1 MSNLNTFNL
10 YLLSLKKSFQ
20 DGLREKKFKSSNYN
34 VSLGGIQPHRIYESS
49 NIFLIQDL
57 INHDPIILN
66 SVRKFTTNVWK
77 ITNLEKDKKKKLHNF
92 CWLPALNI
100 KTEKE
105 IGCLIIDQWIN
116 NFSNYN
122 EKYWTLDIVTMR
134 LIYWISSYEII
145 FKNSDLIFRSKVINN
160 IVKQTKHLFKNISL
174 VSSGVNK
181 IKSLAALI
189 LVGNSFEQYEE
200 YTQFGLKNLE
210 DELGNFV
217 NKDGFVKSKNPED
230 LFWTLYFL
238 VLIKEWLILSRKQTP
253 AFINIYINSLGIC
266 FKFLRFSNGDLP
278 LFNGANHINTEK
290 FYEFLES
297 RGYEFENMENIFCGY
312 AKIKSKKIELFIDAN
327 NPSSMLHSRNYQAG
341 PLSFE
346 LTSGGI
352 KFICNSGSGKN
363 LGDELSYLSSSTAAH
378 STVTINDTSSC
389 IFQKNALIR
398 KYFGNS
404 LIEKHNIFK
413 QEFKNDKE
421 FIQCVVGQDGYEKRF
436 KILHE
441 RQITL
446 FKSENHI
453 EGIDSLKCKN
463 LENKNLTF
471 SVRFHIHPDIRI
483 IKTMGNDI
491 LLSSSGGEGWIFR
504 SPQIPT
510 KIEKNLYLGNSDNI
524 KESSF
529 ILLEGNIE
537 NENTNIIWHLEKAK

>member
-1 MSNLNTFNL
+1 VSNLNTFNL

-77 ITNLEKDKKKKLHNF
+77 ITNLEEDKTKKLHNF

-105 IGCLIIDQWIN
+105 LGCLIIDQWIN

-122 EKYWTLDIVTMR
+122 EKYWALDVVTMR

-174 VSSGVNK
+174 VSSGVDK
-181 IKSLAALI
+181 IRSLAALI

-200 YTQFGLKNLE
+200 YTQYGLKNLE

-217 NKDGFVKSKNPED
+217 NKDGFVKSKNSED

-253 AFINIYINSLGIC
+253 AFINIYINSLGIS

-312 AKIKSKKIELFIDAN
+312 AKIKSKKIELFMDAN

-346 LTSGGI
+346 LASSGI

-363 LGDELSYLSSSTAAH
+363 LGEELSYLSSSTAAH

-404 LIEKHNIFK
+404 LIEKHNIVK
-413 QEFKNDKE
+413 KEFKNDKE
-421 FIQCVVGQDGYEKRF
+421 FIQCIVAHNGYEKRF

-446 FKSENHI
+446 FKLKNHI
-453 EGIDSLKCKN
+453 EGIDSLKCN
-463 LENKNLTF
+463 DLENKNLTF

-483 IKTMGNDI
+483 TKTMGNDI
-491 LLSSSGGEGWIFR
+491 LLSSNQGEGWIFR

-510 KIEKNLYLGNSDNI
+510 KIEKNLYFGNSDNI

>member
-20 DGLREKKFKSSNYN
+20 DRLREKKFKSSNYN

-66 SVRKFTTNVWK
+66 SVRKFTKNLWK
-77 ITNLEKDKKKKLHNF
+77 ITNLEEDKTKKLHNF

-105 IGCLIIDQWIN
+105 LGCLIVDQWIN
-116 NFSNYN
+116 NFSNYT
-122 EKYWTLDIVTMR
+122 EKYWTLDVVTMR

-174 VSSGVNK
+174 VNSGVDK

-200 YTQFGLKNLE
+200 YTQYGLKNLE
-210 DELGNFV
+210 DELGSFI

-238 VLIKEWLILSRKQTP
+238 VLVKEWLTLSRKQTP

-290 FYEFLES
+290 FYEYLES

-346 LTSGGI
+346 LASGGV

-363 LGDELSYLSSSTAAH
+363 LGEELSYLSSSTAAH
-378 STVTINDTSSC
+378 STLTINDTSSC

-413 QEFKNDKE
+413 NEFKNDKE
-421 FIQCVVGQDGYEKRF
+421 FIQCIIAHDGYEKRF

-446 FKSENHI
+446 FKSKNHI

-483 IKTMGNDI
+483 TKTMGNDI
-491 LLSSSGGEGWIFR
+491 LLSSNKGEGWIFR

-510 KIEKNLYLGNSDNI
+510 KIEKNLYFGNPDNI
-524 KESSF
+524 RESSF

>member
-1 MSNLNTFNL
+1 VSNLNTFNL

-20 DGLREKKFKSSNYN
+20 DRLREKKFKSSNYN

-66 SVRKFTTNVWK
+66 SVRKFTTNLWK
-77 ITNLEKDKKKKLHNF
+77 ITNLEENKIKKLHNF

-105 IGCLIIDQWIN
+105 LGCLIIDQWIN

-122 EKYWTLDIVTMR
+122 EKYWTLDVVTMR

-174 VSSGVNK
+174 VSSGVDK

-200 YTQFGLKNLE
+200 YTQYGLKNLE
-210 DELGNFV
+210 DELGSFI

-230 LFWTLYFL
+230 LFWALYFL
-238 VLIKEWLILSRKQTP
+238 VLIKEWLTLSRKQTP

-266 FKFLRFSNGDLP
+266 FKFLRFSKGDLP
-278 LFNGANHINTEK
+278 LFNGANHVNTEK

-346 LTSGGI
+346 LASNGI

-363 LGDELSYLSSSTAAH
+363 LGEELSYLSSSTAAH
-378 STVTINDTSSC
+378 STLTINDTSSC
-389 IFQKNALIR
+389 IFQKNALVR

-413 QEFKNDKE
+413 KEFKNDKE
-421 FIQCVVGQDGYEKRF
+421 FIQCIIAHDGYEKRF

-446 FKSENHI
+446 FKSKNHI
-453 EGIDSLKCKN
+453 EGIDSLKCKS

-483 IKTMGNDI
+483 TKTMGNDI
-491 LLSSSGGEGWIFR
+491 LLSSSEGEGWIFR

-510 KIEKNLYLGNSDNI
+510 KIEKNLYFGNPDNI

>member
-20 DGLREKKFKSSNYN
+20 DRLREKKFKSSNYN

-66 SVRKFTTNVWK
+66 SVRKFTTNLWK
-77 ITNLEKDKKKKLHNF
+77 ITNLEEDKTKKLHNF

-105 IGCLIIDQWIN
+105 LGCLIVDQWIN

-122 EKYWTLDIVTMR
+122 EKYWTLDVVTMR

-174 VSSGVNK
+174 VQNGVDK
-181 IKSLAALI
+181 IRSLAALI

-200 YTQFGLKNLE
+200 YTQYGLKNLE
-210 DELGNFV
+210 DELGNFI

-238 VLIKEWLILSRKQTP
+238 VLIKEWLTLSRKQTP

-312 AKIKSKKIELFIDAN
+312 AKIKSKKIELFMDAN
-327 NPSSMLHSRNYQAG
+327 NPSSILHSRNYQAG

-346 LTSGGI
+346 LASNGI

-363 LGDELSYLSSSTAAH
+363 LGEELSYLSSSTAAH

-404 LIEKHNIFK
+404 LIEKHNIVK
-413 QEFKNDKE
+413 KEFKNDKE
-421 FIQCVVGQDGYEKRF
+421 FIQCIVAHDGYEKRF

-446 FKSENHI
+446 FKIKNHI

-483 IKTMGNDI
+483 TKTMGNDI
-491 LLSSSGGEGWIFR
+491 LLSSNKGEGWIFR

-510 KIEKNLYLGNSDNI
+510 KIEKNLYFGNPDNI

-529 ILLEGNIE
+529 ILLEGIID

>member
-1 MSNLNTFNL
+1 
-10 YLLSLKKSFQ
+10 
-20 DGLREKKFKSSNYN
+20 
-34 VSLGGIQPHRIYESS
+34 
-49 NIFLIQDL
+49 
-57 INHDPIILN
+57 
-66 SVRKFTTNVWK
+66 
-77 ITNLEKDKKKKLHNF
+77 
-92 CWLPALNI
+92 
-100 KTEKE
+100 
-105 IGCLIIDQWIN
+105 
-116 NFSNYN
+116 
-122 EKYWTLDIVTMR
+122 
-134 LIYWISSYEII
+134 
-145 FKNSDLIFRSKVINN
+145 
-160 IVKQTKHLFKNISL
+160 
-174 VSSGVNK
+174 
-181 IKSLAALI
+181 
-189 LVGNSFEQYEE
+189 
-200 YTQFGLKNLE
+200 
-210 DELGNFV
+210 
-217 NKDGFVKSKNPED
+217 
-230 LFWTLYFL
+230 
-238 VLIKEWLILSRKQTP
+238 
-253 AFINIYINSLGIC
+253 
-266 FKFLRFSNGDLP
+266 
-278 LFNGANHINTEK
+278 
-290 FYEFLES
+290 
-297 RGYEFENMENIFCGY
+297 
-312 AKIKSKKIELFIDAN
+312 
-327 NPSSMLHSRNYQAG
+327 MLHSRNYQAG

-346 LTSGGI
+346 LASGGI

-363 LGDELSYLSSSTAAH
+363 LGEELSYLSSSTAAH

-421 FIQCVVGQDGYEKRF
+421 FIQCIIGHDGYEKRF

-446 FKSENHI
+446 FKSKNHI

-483 IKTMGNDI
+483 TKTMGNDI

-510 KIEKNLYLGNSDNI
+510 KIEKNLYFGNSDNI

>member
-20 DGLREKKFKSSNYN
+20 DRLREKKFKSSNYN

-66 SVRKFTTNVWK
+66 SVRKFTTNLWK
-77 ITNLEKDKKKKLHNF
+77 ITNLEENKIKKLHNF

-105 IGCLIIDQWIN
+105 LGCLIIDQWIN

-122 EKYWTLDIVTMR
+122 EKYWTLDVVTMR

-174 VSSGVNK
+174 VNSGVDK

-200 YTQFGLKNLE
+200 YTQYGLKNLE
-210 DELGNFV
+210 DELGSFI

-230 LFWTLYFL
+230 LFWALYFL
-238 VLIKEWLILSRKQTP
+238 VLIKEWLTLSRKQTP

-266 FKFLRFSNGDLP
+266 FKFLRFSKGDLP
-278 LFNGANHINTEK
+278 LFNGANHVNTEK

-346 LTSGGI
+346 LASNGI

-363 LGDELSYLSSSTAAH
+363 LGEELSYLSSSTAAH
-378 STVTINDTSSC
+378 STLTINDTSSC
-389 IFQKNALIR
+389 IFQKNALVR

-413 QEFKNDKE
+413 KEFKNDKE
-421 FIQCVVGQDGYEKRF
+421 FIQCIIAHDGYEKRF

-446 FKSENHI
+446 FKSKNHI
-453 EGIDSLKCKN
+453 EGIDSLKCKS

-483 IKTMGNDI
+483 TKTMGNDI
-491 LLSSSGGEGWIFR
+491 LLSSSEGEGWIFR

-510 KIEKNLYLGNSDNI
+510 KIEKNLYFGNPDNI

>member
-1 MSNLNTFNL
+1 MSNFNTFNL

-34 VSLGGIQPHRIYESS
+34 ISLGGVQPHRIYESS

-57 INHDPIILN
+57 VNNDPIILN
-66 SVRKFTTNVWK
+66 SVRKFTTNLWK
-77 ITNLEKDKKKKLHNF
+77 ITNLENDKTKKLHDF
-92 CWLPALNI
+92 GWLPALNI

-105 IGCLIIDQWIN
+105 LGCLIVDQWIN

-122 EKYWTLDIVTMR
+122 EKYWTFDVITNR
-134 LIYWISSYEII
+134 LINWISSYDII

-160 IVKQTKHLFKNISL
+160 IVKQAKHLFKNINL
-174 VSSGVNK
+174 INTGIDK

-210 DELGNFV
+210 DELSDFI
-217 NKDGFVKSKNPED
+217 NKDGFVKTKNPED

-253 AFINIYINSLGIC
+253 AFINIYINSLGIS

-278 LFNGANHINTEK
+278 LFNGANQINTER
-290 FYEFLES
+290 FYEYLES

-312 AKIKSKKIELFIDAN
+312 AKIKSKKIEIFMDAN

-346 LTSGGI
+346 LSSNGE
-352 KFICNSGSGKN
+352 KFICNSGSAKN
-363 LGDELSYLSSSTAAH
+363 LGEELSYLSSSTAAH

-389 IFQKNALIR
+389 IFQKNKMIR

-404 LIEKHNIFK
+404 LIEKHDIFK
-413 QEFKNDKE
+413 KEFKNDKE
-421 FIQCVVGQDGYEKRF
+421 FIQCTIGHNGYEKRF
-436 KILHE
+436 KLLHE

-446 FKSENHI
+446 FKIKSHV
-453 EGIDSLKCKN
+453 EGIDNLRCKN
-463 LENKNLTF
+463 LENKNLTY

-483 IKTMGNDI
+483 TKTMGNDI
-491 LLSSSGGEGWIFR
+491 LLGSNNGEGWIFR

-510 KIEKNLYLGNSDNI
+510 KIEKNLYFGNPNNI

>member
-1 MSNLNTFNL
+1 VSNLNTFNL

-20 DGLREKKFKSSNYN
+20 DRLRNKKFKSSNYN

-77 ITNLEKDKKKKLHNF
+77 ITNLEDDKIKKLHNF
-92 CWLPALNI
+92 SWLPALNI

-105 IGCLIIDQWIN
+105 LGCLIIDQWIN

-174 VSSGVNK
+174 ISGGVDK

-200 YTQFGLKNLE
+200 YTQYGLKNLE

-238 VLIKEWLILSRKQTP
+238 VLIREWLTLSRKQTP

-278 LFNGANHINTEK
+278 LFNGANQINTEK
-290 FYEFLES
+290 FYEFLKS
-297 RGYEFENMENIFCGY
+297 RGYEFESMENIFCGY

-346 LTSGGI
+346 LASGGI

-363 LGDELSYLSSSTAAH
+363 LGKELSYLSSSTAAH

-404 LIEKHNIFK
+404 LIEKHNILK

-421 FIQCVVGQDGYEKRF
+421 FIQCIISHDGYEKRF

-446 FKSENHI
+446 FKLKNHI

-483 IKTMGNDI
+483 TKTMGNDI

-510 KIEKNLYLGNSDNI
+510 KIEKNLYFGNSDNI
-524 KESSF
+524 KETSF
-529 ILLEGNIE
+529 ILLEGNVE

>member
-1 MSNLNTFNL
+1 VSNLNTFNL

-20 DGLREKKFKSSNYN
+20 DRLREKKFKSSNYN

-66 SVRKFTTNVWK
+66 SVRKFTTNLWK
-77 ITNLEKDKKKKLHNF
+77 ITNLEENKIKKLHNF

-105 IGCLIIDQWIN
+105 LGCLIIDQWIN

-122 EKYWTLDIVTMR
+122 EKYWTLDVVTMR

-174 VSSGVNK
+174 VSSGIDK

-200 YTQFGLKNLE
+200 YTQYGLKNLE
-210 DELGNFV
+210 DELGSFI

-230 LFWTLYFL
+230 LFWALYFL
-238 VLIKEWLILSRKQTP
+238 VLIKEWLTLSRKQTP

-327 NPSSMLHSRNYQAG
+327 NPSSILHSRNYQAG

-346 LTSGGI
+346 LASNGI

-363 LGDELSYLSSSTAAH
+363 LGEELSYLSSSTAAH

-389 IFQKNALIR
+389 IFQKNALVR

-421 FIQCVVGQDGYEKRF
+421 FIQCIIAHDGYEKRF

-446 FKSENHI
+446 FKSKNHI
-453 EGIDSLKCKN
+453 EGVDSLKFKS

-483 IKTMGNDI
+483 TKTMGNDI
-491 LLSSSGGEGWIFR
+491 LLSSSEGEGWIFR

-510 KIEKNLYLGNSDNI
+510 KIEKNLYFGNPDNI

>member
-1 MSNLNTFNL
+1 MSNFNTFNL

-34 VSLGGIQPHRIYESS
+34 VSLGGVQPHRIYESS

-57 INHDPIILN
+57 VNNDPIILN
-66 SVRKFTTNVWK
+66 SVRKFTTNLWK
-77 ITNLEKDKKKKLHNF
+77 ITNLENDKTKKLHDF
-92 CWLPALNI
+92 SWLPALNI

-105 IGCLIIDQWIN
+105 LGCLIVDQWIN

-122 EKYWTLDIVTMR
+122 EKYWTFDVITNR
-134 LIYWISSYEII
+134 LINWISSYDII

-160 IVKQTKHLFKNISL
+160 IVKQAKHLFKNINL
-174 VSSGVNK
+174 INTGIDK

-210 DELGNFV
+210 DELSDFI
-217 NKDGFVKSKNPED
+217 NKDGFVKTKNPED

-253 AFINIYINSLGIC
+253 VFINIYINSLGIS

-278 LFNGANHINTEK
+278 LFNGANQINTER
-290 FYEFLES
+290 FYEYLES

-312 AKIKSKKIELFIDAN
+312 AKIKSKKIEIFMDAN

-346 LTSGGI
+346 LSSNGE
-352 KFICNSGSGKN
+352 KFICNSGSAKN
-363 LGDELSYLSSSTAAH
+363 LGEELSYLSSSTAAH

-389 IFQKNALIR
+389 IFQKNKMIR

-404 LIEKHNIFK
+404 LIEKHDIFK
-413 QEFKNDKE
+413 KEFKNDKE
-421 FIQCVVGQDGYEKRF
+421 FIRCTIGHNGYEKRF
-436 KILHE
+436 KLLHE

-446 FKSENHI
+446 FKNKSHV
-453 EGIDSLKCKN
+453 EGIDNLKCKN
-463 LENKNLTF
+463 LENKNLTY

-483 IKTMGNDI
+483 TKTMGNDI
-491 LLSSSGGEGWIFR
+491 LLSSNNGEGWIFR

-510 KIEKNLYLGNSDNI
+510 KIEKNLYFGNPNII

>member
-1 MSNLNTFNL
+1 MSNINTFNL

-20 DGLREKKFKSSNYN
+20 DRLREKKFKSSNYN

-57 INHDPIILN
+57 INNDPIVLN
-66 SVRKFTTNVWK
+66 SVRKFTTNIWK
-77 ITNLEKDKKKKLHNF
+77 ITNLENDKAKKLHDF
-92 CWLPALNI
+92 SWLPALNI

-105 IGCLIIDQWIN
+105 LGCLIVDQWIN

-122 EKYWTLDIVTMR
+122 EKYWTLDIITTR
-134 LIYWISSYEII
+134 LINWISSYEIV

-160 IVKQTKHLFKNISL
+160 IVKQAKHLFKNINL
-174 VSSGVNK
+174 INTGIEK

-210 DELGNFV
+210 DEISNFI
-217 NKDGFVKSKNPED
+217 NKDGFIKTKNPED
-230 LFWTLYFL
+230 SFWTLYFL

-278 LFNGANHINTEK
+278 LFNGANQINTER
-290 FYEFLES
+290 FYEYLES
-297 RGYEFENMENIFCGY
+297 RGYEFEDMENIFCGY
-312 AKIKSKKIELFIDAN
+312 AKIKSKKIEIFIDAN
-327 NPSSMLHSRNYQAG
+327 NPPSMLHSKNYQAG

-346 LTSGGI
+346 LVSNGV
-352 KFICNSGSGKN
+352 KFVCNSGSGKN
-363 LGDELSYLSSSTAAH
+363 LGEELYYLSSSTAAH

-389 IFQKNALIR
+389 IFQKNKLIR

-404 LIEKHNIFK
+404 LIEKHKIFK
-413 QEFKNDKE
+413 KEFKSDKE
-421 FIQCVVGQDGYEKRF
+421 FIQCIVGHDGYQERF
-436 KILHE
+436 KISHE

-446 FKSENHI
+446 FKNKTHI
-453 EGIDSLKCKN
+453 EGIDNLNCKN

-483 IKTMGNDI
+483 TKTMGNDI
-491 LLSSSGGEGWIFR
+491 LLSSTNGEGWIFR

-510 KIEKNLYLGNSDNI
+510 KIEKNLYFGNPNNI
-524 KESSF
+524 RESSF

>member
-1 MSNLNTFNL
+1 VSNLNTFNL

-20 DGLREKKFKSSNYN
+20 DRLREKKFKSSNYN

-66 SVRKFTTNVWK
+66 SVRKFTTNLWK
-77 ITNLEKDKKKKLHNF
+77 ITNLEENKIKKLHNF

-105 IGCLIIDQWIN
+105 LGCLIIDQWIN

-122 EKYWTLDIVTMR
+122 EKYWTLDVVTMR

-174 VSSGVNK
+174 VSSGVDK

-189 LVGNSFEQYEE
+189 LAGNSFEQYEE
-200 YTQFGLKNLE
+200 YTQYGLKNLE
-210 DELGNFV
+210 DELGSFI

-230 LFWTLYFL
+230 LFWALYFL
-238 VLIKEWLILSRKQTP
+238 VLIKEWLTLSRKQTP

-346 LTSGGI
+346 LASNGI

-363 LGDELSYLSSSTAAH
+363 LGEELSYLSSSTAAH

-398 KYFGNS
+398 RYFGNS

-421 FIQCVVGQDGYEKRF
+421 FIQCIIAHDGYEKRF

-446 FKSENHI
+446 FKSKNHI
-453 EGIDSLKCKN
+453 EGIDSLKCKS

-483 IKTMGNDI
+483 TKTMGNDI
-491 LLSSSGGEGWIFR
+491 LLSSSEGEGWIFR

-510 KIEKNLYLGNSDNI
+510 KIEKNLYFGNPDNI

>member
-1 MSNLNTFNL
+1 VSNLNTFNL

-20 DGLREKKFKSSNYN
+20 DRLREKKFKSSNYN

-66 SVRKFTTNVWK
+66 SVRKFTTNLWK
-77 ITNLEKDKKKKLHNF
+77 ITNLEENKIKKLHNF

-105 IGCLIIDQWIN
+105 LGCLIIDQWIN

-122 EKYWTLDIVTMR
+122 EKYWTLDVVTMR

-174 VSSGVNK
+174 VSSGVDK

-200 YTQFGLKNLE
+200 YTQYGLKNLE
-210 DELGNFV
+210 DELGSFI

-230 LFWTLYFL
+230 LFWALYFL
-238 VLIKEWLILSRKQTP
+238 VLIKEWLTLSRKQTP

-278 LFNGANHINTEK
+278 LFNGANHVNTEK

-346 LTSGGI
+346 LASNGI

-363 LGDELSYLSSSTAAH
+363 LGEELSYLSSSTAAH

-421 FIQCVVGQDGYEKRF
+421 FIQCIIAHDGYEKRF

-446 FKSENHI
+446 FKSKNHI
-453 EGIDSLKCKN
+453 EGIDNLKCKS

-483 IKTMGNDI
+483 TKTMGNDI
-491 LLSSSGGEGWIFR
+491 LLSSSEGEGWIFR

-510 KIEKNLYLGNSDNI
+510 KIEKNLYFGNPDNI

-537 NENTNIIWHLEKAK
+537 NDNTNIIWHLEKAK

>member
-10 YLLSLKKSFQ
+10 YLLSLKKRFQ

-66 SVRKFTTNVWK
+66 SVRKFTTNLWK
-77 ITNLEKDKKKKLHNF
+77 ITNLEEDKTKKLHNF

-105 IGCLIIDQWIN
+105 LGCLIIDQWIN

-122 EKYWTLDIVTMR
+122 EKYWALDVATMR

-174 VSSGVNK
+174 VSSGVDK
-181 IKSLAALI
+181 IRSLAALI

-200 YTQFGLKNLE
+200 YTQYGLKNLE
-210 DELGNFV
+210 DELGNFI

-238 VLIKEWLILSRKQTP
+238 VLVKEWLILSRKQTP

-297 RGYEFENMENIFCGY
+297 RGYEFESMENIFCGY
-312 AKIKSKKIELFIDAN
+312 TKIKSKKIELFIDAN

-346 LTSGGI
+346 LASNGV

-363 LGDELSYLSSSTAAH
+363 LGEELSYLSSSTAAH

-421 FIQCVVGQDGYEKRF
+421 FIQCIIAHDGYEKRF

-446 FKSENHI
+446 FKSKNHI

-483 IKTMGNDI
+483 TKTMGNDI

-510 KIEKNLYLGNSDNI
+510 KIEKNLYFGNSDNI
-524 KESSF
+524 KETSF

>member
-77 ITNLEKDKKKKLHNF
+77 ITNLEKDKTKKLHNF

-346 LTSGGI
+346 LASGGI

-363 LGDELSYLSSSTAAH
+363 LGEELSYLSSSTAAH

-421 FIQCVVGQDGYEKRF
+421 FIQCVVGHDGYEKRF

-446 FKSENHI
+446 FKLKNHI

-483 IKTMGNDI
+483 TKTMGNDI

>member
-77 ITNLEKDKKKKLHNF
+77 ITNLDEDKTKKLHNF

-105 IGCLIIDQWIN
+105 LGCLIIDQWIN

-122 EKYWTLDIVTMR
+122 EKYWALDVVTMR

-174 VSSGVNK
+174 VSSGVDK
-181 IKSLAALI
+181 IRSLAALI

-200 YTQFGLKNLE
+200 YTQYGLKNLE
-210 DELGNFV
+210 DELGNFI

-297 RGYEFENMENIFCGY
+297 RGYEFEGMENIFCGY
-312 AKIKSKKIELFIDAN
+312 AKIKSKKIELFMDAN

-346 LTSGGI
+346 LASSGI

-363 LGDELSYLSSSTAAH
+363 LGEELSYLSSSTAAH

-404 LIEKHNIFK
+404 LIEKHNIVK
-413 QEFKNDKE
+413 KEFKNDKE
-421 FIQCVVGQDGYEKRF
+421 FIQCIVAHDGYEKRF

-446 FKSENHI
+446 FKLKNHI
-453 EGIDSLKCKN
+453 EGIDSLKCKD

-483 IKTMGNDI
+483 TKTMGNDI
-491 LLSSSGGEGWIFR
+491 LLSSNEGEGWIFR

-510 KIEKNLYLGNSDNI
+510 KIEKNLYFGNPDNI
-524 KESSF
+524 RESSF

>member
-20 DGLREKKFKSSNYN
+20 DRLREKKFKSSNYN

-57 INHDPIILN
+57 INYDPIILN
-66 SVRKFTTNVWK
+66 SVRKFTTNLWK
-77 ITNLEKDKKKKLHNF
+77 ITNLEENKIKKLHNF

-105 IGCLIIDQWIN
+105 LGCLIIDQWIN

-122 EKYWTLDIVTMR
+122 EKYWTLDVVTMR

-174 VSSGVNK
+174 VSSGVDK

-200 YTQFGLKNLE
+200 YAQYGLKNLE
-210 DELGNFV
+210 DELGSFI

-230 LFWTLYFL
+230 LFWALYFL
-238 VLIKEWLILSRKQTP
+238 VLIKEWLTLSRKQTP

-341 PLSFE
+341 ALSFE
-346 LTSGGI
+346 LASNGI

-363 LGDELSYLSSSTAAH
+363 LGEELTYLSSSTAAH
-378 STVTINDTSSC
+378 STLTINDTSSC

-413 QEFKNDKE
+413 TEFKNDKE
-421 FIQCVVGQDGYEKRF
+421 FIQCIIAHDGYEKRF

-446 FKSENHI
+446 FKSKNYI
-453 EGIDSLKCKN
+453 EGIDSLKCKS

-483 IKTMGNDI
+483 TKTMGNDI
-491 LLSSSGGEGWIFR
+491 LLSSSEGEGWIFR

-510 KIEKNLYLGNSDNI
+510 KIEKNLYFGNPDNI

>member
-1 MSNLNTFNL
+1 VSNLNTFNL

-77 ITNLEKDKKKKLHNF
+77 ITNLDEDKTKKLHNF

-105 IGCLIIDQWIN
+105 LGCLIIDQWIN

-122 EKYWTLDIVTMR
+122 EKYWALDVVTMR

-174 VSSGVNK
+174 VSSGVDK
-181 IKSLAALI
+181 IRSLAALI

-200 YTQFGLKNLE
+200 YTQYGLKNLE
-210 DELGNFV
+210 DELGNFI

-297 RGYEFENMENIFCGY
+297 RGYEFEGMENIFCGY
-312 AKIKSKKIELFIDAN
+312 AKIKSKKIELFLDAN

-346 LTSGGI
+346 LASSGI

-363 LGDELSYLSSSTAAH
+363 LGEELSYLSSSTAAH

-404 LIEKHNIFK
+404 LIEKHNIVK
-413 QEFKNDKE
+413 KEFKNDKE
-421 FIQCVVGQDGYEKRF
+421 FIQCIVTHDGYEKRF

-446 FKSENHI
+446 FKLKNHI
-453 EGIDSLKCKN
+453 EGIDSLKCKD
-463 LENKNLTF
+463 LKNKNLTF

-483 IKTMGNDI
+483 TKTMGNDI
-491 LLSSSGGEGWIFR
+491 LLSSNEGEGWIFR

-510 KIEKNLYLGNSDNI
+510 KIEKNLYFGNSDNI

>member
-20 DGLREKKFKSSNYN
+20 DRLREKKFKSSNYN

-66 SVRKFTTNVWK
+66 SVRKYTTNVWK
-77 ITNLEKDKKKKLHNF
+77 ITNLEEDKIKKLHNF

-105 IGCLIIDQWIN
+105 LGCLILDQWIN

-122 EKYWTLDIVTMR
+122 EKYWTLDVVTMR

-174 VSSGVNK
+174 VSSGVDK

-200 YTQFGLKNLE
+200 YTPYGLKNLE

-230 LFWTLYFL
+230 LFWALYFL
-238 VLIKEWLILSRKQTP
+238 VLIKEWLMLSRKQTP

-290 FYEFLES
+290 FYDFLES
-297 RGYEFENMENIFCGY
+297 RSYKFESMENIFCGY

-346 LTSGGI
+346 LASSGI

-363 LGDELSYLSSSTAAH
+363 LGEELSYLSSSTAAH

-389 IFQKNALIR
+389 IFQKNVLIR

-421 FIQCVVGQDGYEKRF
+421 FIQCIVGHDGYEKRF

-446 FKSENHI
+446 FKSKNHI

-483 IKTMGNDI
+483 TKTMGNDI

-510 KIEKNLYLGNSDNI
+510 KIEKNLYFGNSDNI

-529 ILLEGNIE
+529 ILLEGNVG

>member
-1 MSNLNTFNL
+1 VSNLNTFNL

-20 DGLREKKFKSSNYN
+20 DRLREKKFKSSNYN

-66 SVRKFTTNVWK
+66 SVRKFTTNLWK
-77 ITNLEKDKKKKLHNF
+77 ITNLEENKIKKLHNF

-105 IGCLIIDQWIN
+105 LGCLIIDQWIN

-122 EKYWTLDIVTMR
+122 EKYWTLDVVTMR

-174 VSSGVNK
+174 VNSGVDK

-200 YTQFGLKNLE
+200 YTQYGLKNLE
-210 DELGNFV
+210 DELGSFI

-230 LFWTLYFL
+230 LFWALYFL
-238 VLIKEWLILSRKQTP
+238 VLIKEWLTLSRKQTP

-278 LFNGANHINTEK
+278 LFNGANHVNTEK

-346 LTSGGI
+346 LASNGI

-363 LGDELSYLSSSTAAH
+363 LGEELSYLSSSTAAH
-378 STVTINDTSSC
+378 STLTINDTSSC

-413 QEFKNDKE
+413 TEFKNDKE
-421 FIQCVVGQDGYEKRF
+421 FIQCIIAHDGYEKRF

-446 FKSENHI
+446 FKSKNHI
-453 EGIDSLKCKN
+453 EGIDSLKCKS

-483 IKTMGNDI
+483 TKTMGNDI
-491 LLSSSGGEGWIFR
+491 LLSSSEGEGWIFR

-510 KIEKNLYLGNSDNI
+510 KIEKNLYFGNPDNI
-524 KESSF
+524 KGSSF

>member
-1 MSNLNTFNL
+1 VSNLNTFNL

-20 DGLREKKFKSSNYN
+20 DRLREKKFKSSNYN

-57 INHDPIILN
+57 INYDPIILN
-66 SVRKFTTNVWK
+66 SVRKFTTNLWK
-77 ITNLEKDKKKKLHNF
+77 ITNLEENKIKKLHNF

-105 IGCLIIDQWIN
+105 LGCLIIDQWIN

-122 EKYWTLDIVTMR
+122 EKYWTLDVVTMR

-174 VSSGVNK
+174 VSSGVDK

-200 YTQFGLKNLE
+200 YTQYGLKNLE
-210 DELGNFV
+210 DELGSFI

-230 LFWTLYFL
+230 LFWALYFL
-238 VLIKEWLILSRKQTP
+238 VLIKEWLTLSRKQTP

-278 LFNGANHINTEK
+278 LFNGANHVNTEK

-346 LTSGGI
+346 LASNGI

-363 LGDELSYLSSSTAAH
+363 LGEELSYLSSSTAAH
-378 STVTINDTSSC
+378 STLTINDTSSC

-421 FIQCVVGQDGYEKRF
+421 FIQCIIAHDGYEKRF

-446 FKSENHI
+446 FKSKNHI
-453 EGIDSLKCKN
+453 EGIDSLKCKS

-483 IKTMGNDI
+483 TKTMGNDI
-491 LLSSSGGEGWIFR
+491 LLSSSEGEGWIFR

-510 KIEKNLYLGNSDNI
+510 KIEKNLYFGNPDNI

>member
-20 DGLREKKFKSSNYN
+20 DRLREKKFKSSNYN
-34 VSLGGIQPHRIYESS
+34 ISLGGIQPHRIYESS

-66 SVRKFTTNVWK
+66 SIRKYTTNVWK
-77 ITNLEKDKKKKLHNF
+77 ITNLQEDKIKRLHNF

-105 IGCLIIDQWIN
+105 LGCLILDQWIN

-122 EKYWTLDIVTMR
+122 EKYWTLDVVTMR

-174 VSSGVNK
+174 VSSGVDK

-200 YTQFGLKNLE
+200 YTQYGLKNLE
-210 DELGNFV
+210 DELGSFI

-230 LFWTLYFL
+230 LFWALYFL
-238 VLIKEWLILSRKQTP
+238 VLIKEWLTLSRKQTP

-278 LFNGANHINTEK
+278 LFNGANHVNTEK

-346 LTSGGI
+346 LTSNGI

-363 LGDELSYLSSSTAAH
+363 LGEELSYLSSSTAAH

-421 FIQCVVGQDGYEKRF
+421 FIQCIIAHDGYEKRF

-446 FKSENHI
+446 FKSKNHI
-453 EGIDSLKCKN
+453 EGIDSLKCKS

-483 IKTMGNDI
+483 TKTMGNDI
-491 LLSSSGGEGWIFR
+491 LLSSNEGEGWIFR

-510 KIEKNLYLGNSDNI
+510 KIEKNLYFGNPDNI

>member
-20 DGLREKKFKSSNYN
+20 DRLREKKFKSSNYN

-66 SVRKFTTNVWK
+66 SVRKFTTNLWK
-77 ITNLEKDKKKKLHNF
+77 ITNLEENKIKKLHNF

-105 IGCLIIDQWIN
+105 LGCLIIDQWIN

-122 EKYWTLDIVTMR
+122 EKYWTLDVVTMR

-174 VSSGVNK
+174 VNSGVDK

-200 YTQFGLKNLE
+200 YTQYGLKNLE
-210 DELGNFV
+210 DELGSFI

-238 VLIKEWLILSRKQTP
+238 VLIKEWLTLSRKQTP

-278 LFNGANHINTEK
+278 LFNGANHVNTEK

-346 LTSGGI
+346 LASNGI

-363 LGDELSYLSSSTAAH
+363 LGEELSYLSSSTAAH
-378 STVTINDTSSC
+378 STLTINDTSSC

-421 FIQCVVGQDGYEKRF
+421 FIQCIIAHDGYEKRF

-446 FKSENHI
+446 FKSKNHI
-453 EGIDSLKCKN
+453 EGIDSLKCKS

-483 IKTMGNDI
+483 TKTMGNDI
-491 LLSSSGGEGWIFR
+491 LLSSSKSEGWIFR

-510 KIEKNLYLGNSDNI
+510 KIEKNLYFGNPDNI

>member
-77 ITNLEKDKKKKLHNF
+77 ITNLEKEKTKKLHNF

-105 IGCLIIDQWIN
+105 LGCLIIDQWIN

-122 EKYWTLDIVTMR
+122 EKCWTLDVVTMR

-421 FIQCVVGQDGYEKRF
+421 FIQCVVGHDGYEKRF

-446 FKSENHI
+446 FKLKNHI

-483 IKTMGNDI
+483 TKTMGNDI

>member
-1 MSNLNTFNL
+1 VSNLNTFNL

-20 DGLREKKFKSSNYN
+20 DRLREKKFKSSNYN

-66 SVRKFTTNVWK
+66 SVRKFTTNLWK
-77 ITNLEKDKKKKLHNF
+77 ITNLEENKIKKLHNF

-105 IGCLIIDQWIN
+105 LGCLIIDQWIN

-122 EKYWTLDIVTMR
+122 EKYWTLDVVTMR

-174 VSSGVNK
+174 VNSGVDK

-200 YTQFGLKNLE
+200 YTQYGLKNLE
-210 DELGNFV
+210 DELGSFI

-230 LFWTLYFL
+230 LFWALYFL
-238 VLIKEWLILSRKQTP
+238 VLIKEWLTLSRKQTP

-346 LTSGGI
+346 LASNGI

-363 LGDELSYLSSSTAAH
+363 LGEELSYLSSSTAAH

-421 FIQCVVGQDGYEKRF
+421 FIQCIIAHDGYEKRF

-446 FKSENHI
+446 FKSKNHI
-453 EGIDSLKCKN
+453 EGIDSLKCKS

-483 IKTMGNDI
+483 TKTMGNDI
-491 LLSSSGGEGWIFR
+491 LLSSSEGEGWIFR

-510 KIEKNLYLGNSDNI
+510 KIEKNLYFGNPDNI

>member
-1 MSNLNTFNL
+1 MSNINTFNL

-20 DGLREKKFKSSNYN
+20 DRLREKKFKSSNYN

-57 INHDPIILN
+57 INNDPIILN
-66 SVRKFTTNVWK
+66 TVRKFTTNIWK
-77 ITNLEKDKKKKLHNF
+77 ITNLENDKEKKLHNF
-92 CWLPALNI
+92 SWLPALNI

-105 IGCLIIDQWIN
+105 LGCLIVDQWIN

-122 EKYWTLDIVTMR
+122 EKYWTLDIITMR
-134 LIYWISSYEII
+134 LINWISSYDII

-160 IVKQTKHLFKNISL
+160 IVKQAKHLFKN
-174 VSSGVNK
+174 VNLINTSIDK

-189 LVGNSFEQYEE
+189 LVGNSFEQYGE

-210 DELGNFV
+210 DELSNFI
-217 NKDGFVKSKNPED
+217 NKDGFVKTKNPED

-238 VLIKEWLILSRKQTP
+238 ALVKEWLILSRKQTP

-278 LFNGANHINTEK
+278 LFNGANQINIER
-290 FYEFLES
+290 FYEYLES
-297 RGYEFENMENIFCGY
+297 RGYDFENMENIFCGY
-312 AKIKSKKIELFIDAN
+312 TKIKSKKIEIFIDAN
-327 NPSSMLHSRNYQAG
+327 NPPSMLHSKNYQAG

-346 LTSGGI
+346 LVSNGV
-352 KFICNSGSGKN
+352 KFVCNSGSGKN
-363 LGDELSYLSSSTAAH
+363 LGEELFYLSSSTAAH

-389 IFQKNALIR
+389 IFQKNKLIR

-404 LIEKHNIFK
+404 LIEKHKIFK
-413 QEFKNDKE
+413 KEFKSDKE
-421 FIQCVVGQDGYEKRF
+421 FVQCIVGHDGYQERF

-446 FKSENHI
+446 FKNKSHI
-453 EGIDSLKCKN
+453 EGIDNLNCKN

-483 IKTMGNDI
+483 TKTMGNDI
-491 LLSSSGGEGWIFR
+491 LLSSTNGEGWIFR

-510 KIEKNLYLGNSDNI
+510 KIEKNLYFGNPNNI
-524 KESSF
+524 RESSF

>member
-77 ITNLEKDKKKKLHNF
+77 ITNLEKDKTKKLHNF

-105 IGCLIIDQWIN
+105 LGCLIIDQWIN

-122 EKYWTLDIVTMR
+122 EKCWTLDVVTMR

-421 FIQCVVGQDGYEKRF
+421 FIQCVVGHDGYEKRF

-446 FKSENHI
+446 FKLKNHI

-483 IKTMGNDI
+483 TKTMGNDI

>member
-10 YLLSLKKSFQ
+10 YLLSLKKRFQ

-77 ITNLEKDKKKKLHNF
+77 ITNLDEDKTKKFHNF

-105 IGCLIIDQWIN
+105 LGCLIIDQWIN

-122 EKYWTLDIVTMR
+122 EKYWALDVVTMR

-174 VSSGVNK
+174 VSSGVDK
-181 IKSLAALI
+181 IRSLAALI

-200 YTQFGLKNLE
+200 YTQYGLKNLE
-210 DELGNFV
+210 DELGNFI

-297 RGYEFENMENIFCGY
+297 RGYEFEGMENIFCGY
-312 AKIKSKKIELFIDAN
+312 AKIKSKKIELFMDAN

-346 LTSGGI
+346 LASSGI

-363 LGDELSYLSSSTAAH
+363 LGEELSYLSSSTAAH

-404 LIEKHNIFK
+404 LIEKHNIVK
-413 QEFKNDKE
+413 KEFKNDKE
-421 FIQCVVGQDGYEKRF
+421 FIQCIVAHDGYEKRF

-446 FKSENHI
+446 FKLKNHI
-453 EGIDSLKCKN
+453 EGIDSLKCKD

-483 IKTMGNDI
+483 TKTMGNDI
-491 LLSSSGGEGWIFR
+491 LLSSNEGEGWIFR

-510 KIEKNLYLGNSDNI
+510 KIEKNLYFGNSDNI

>member
-77 ITNLEKDKKKKLHNF
+77 ITNLEKDKTKKLHNF

-105 IGCLIIDQWIN
+105 LGCLIIDQWIN

-122 EKYWTLDIVTMR
+122 EKCWTLDVVTMR

-363 LGDELSYLSSSTAAH
+363 LGEELSYLSSSTAAH

-421 FIQCVVGQDGYEKRF
+421 FIQCVVGHDGYEKRF

-446 FKSENHI
+446 FKLKNHI

-483 IKTMGNDI
+483 TKTMGNDI

>member
-20 DGLREKKFKSSNYN
+20 DRLREKKFKSSNYN

-66 SVRKFTTNVWK
+66 SVRKFTTNLWK
-77 ITNLEKDKKKKLHNF
+77 ITNLEEDKTKKLHNF
-92 CWLPALNI
+92 CWLPSLNI

-105 IGCLIIDQWIN
+105 LGCLIVDQWIN

-122 EKYWTLDIVTMR
+122 EKYWTLDVVTMR

-174 VSSGVNK
+174 IQNGVDK
-181 IKSLAALI
+181 IKTLAALI

-200 YTQFGLKNLE
+200 YTQYGLKNLE
-210 DELGNFV
+210 DELGNFI
-217 NKDGFVKSKNPED
+217 NKDGFVKSKNSED

-238 VLIKEWLILSRKQTP
+238 VLIKEWLTLSRKQTP

-290 FYEFLES
+290 FYEFLET

-312 AKIKSKKIELFIDAN
+312 AKIKSKKIELFMDAN
-327 NPSSMLHSRNYQAG
+327 NPSSILHSRNYQAG

-346 LTSGGI
+346 LASNGV

-363 LGDELSYLSSSTAAH
+363 LGEELSYLSSSTAAH

-404 LIEKHNIFK
+404 LIEKHNIVK
-413 QEFKNDKE
+413 KEFKNDKE
-421 FIQCVVGQDGYEKRF
+421 FIQCIVAHDGYEKRF

-446 FKSENHI
+446 FKIKNHI

-483 IKTMGNDI
+483 TKTMGDDI
-491 LLSSSGGEGWIFR
+491 LLSSNKGEGWIFR

-510 KIEKNLYLGNSDNI
+510 KIEKNLYFGNPDNI

-529 ILLEGNIE
+529 ILLEGIID

>member
-20 DGLREKKFKSSNYN
+20 DRLREKKFKSSNYN

-66 SVRKFTTNVWK
+66 SVRKFTTNLWK
-77 ITNLEKDKKKKLHNF
+77 ITNLEENKIKKLHNF

-105 IGCLIIDQWIN
+105 LGCLIIDQWIN

-122 EKYWTLDIVTMR
+122 EKYWTLDVVTMR

-174 VSSGVNK
+174 VNSGVDK

-200 YTQFGLKNLE
+200 YTQYGLKNLE
-210 DELGNFV
+210 DELGSFI

-230 LFWTLYFL
+230 LFWALYFL
-238 VLIKEWLILSRKQTP
+238 VLIKEWLTLSRKQTP

-346 LTSGGI
+346 LASNGI

-363 LGDELSYLSSSTAAH
+363 LGEELSYLSSSTAAH

-421 FIQCVVGQDGYEKRF
+421 FIQCIIGHDGYEKRF

-446 FKSENHI
+446 FKSKNHI
-453 EGIDSLKCKN
+453 EGIDSLKCKS

-483 IKTMGNDI
+483 TKTMGNDI
-491 LLSSSGGEGWIFR
+491 LLSSSEGEGWIFR

-510 KIEKNLYLGNSDNI
+510 KIEKNLYFGNPDNI

>member
-1 MSNLNTFNL
+1 MSNFNTFNL

-34 VSLGGIQPHRIYESS
+34 VSLGGVQPHRIYESS

-57 INHDPIILN
+57 VNNDPIILN
-66 SVRKFTTNVWK
+66 SVRKFTTNLWK
-77 ITNLEKDKKKKLHNF
+77 ITNLENDKTKKLHDF
-92 CWLPALNI
+92 GWLPALNI

-105 IGCLIIDQWIN
+105 LGCLIVDQWIN

-122 EKYWTLDIVTMR
+122 EKYWTFNVITNR
-134 LIYWISSYEII
+134 LINWISSYDII

-160 IVKQTKHLFKNISL
+160 IVKQAKHLFKNINL
-174 VSSGVNK
+174 INTGIDK

-210 DELGNFV
+210 DELSDFI
-217 NKDGFVKSKNPED
+217 NKDGFVKTKNPED

-253 AFINIYINSLGIC
+253 AFINIYINSLGIS

-278 LFNGANHINTEK
+278 LFNGANQINTER
-290 FYEFLES
+290 FYEYLES

-312 AKIKSKKIELFIDAN
+312 AKIKSKKIEIFMDAN

-346 LTSGGI
+346 LSSNGE
-352 KFICNSGSGKN
+352 KFICNSGSAKN
-363 LGDELSYLSSSTAAH
+363 LGEELSYLSSSTAAH

-389 IFQKNALIR
+389 IFQKNKMIR

-404 LIEKHNIFK
+404 LIEKHDIFK
-413 QEFKNDKE
+413 KEFKNDKE
-421 FIQCVVGQDGYEKRF
+421 FIRCTIGHNGYEKRF
-436 KILHE
+436 KLLHE

-446 FKSENHI
+446 FKNKSHV
-453 EGIDSLKCKN
+453 EGIDNLKCKN
-463 LENKNLTF
+463 LENKNLTY
-471 SVRFHIHPDIRI
+471 SVRFHIHPAIRI
-483 IKTMGNDI
+483 TKTMGNDI
-491 LLSSSGGEGWIFR
+491 LLSSNNGDGWIFR

-510 KIEKNLYLGNSDNI
+510 KIEKNLYFGNPNNI

>member
-1 MSNLNTFNL
+1 VSNLNTFNL

-20 DGLREKKFKSSNYN
+20 DRLREKKFKSSNYN

-66 SVRKFTTNVWK
+66 SVRKYTTNVWK
-77 ITNLEKDKKKKLHNF
+77 ITNLQEDKIKKLHNF

-105 IGCLIIDQWIN
+105 LGCLILDQWIN

-122 EKYWTLDIVTMR
+122 EKYWTLDVVTMR

-174 VSSGVNK
+174 VSSGVDK

-200 YTQFGLKNLE
+200 YTQYGLKNLE

-238 VLIKEWLILSRKQTP
+238 VLIKEWLTLSRKQTP

-290 FYEFLES
+290 FYEFLDS
-297 RGYEFENMENIFCGY
+297 RGYEFESMENIFCGY

-346 LTSGGI
+346 LASSGI

-363 LGDELSYLSSSTAAH
+363 LGEELSYLSLSTAAH

-421 FIQCVVGQDGYEKRF
+421 FIQCIIGHDGYEKRF

-446 FKSENHI
+446 FKSKNHI

-483 IKTMGNDI
+483 TKTMGNDI

-510 KIEKNLYLGNSDNI
+510 KIEKNLYFGNSDNI

>member
-1 MSNLNTFNL
+1 VSNLNTFNL

-20 DGLREKKFKSSNYN
+20 DRLREKKFKSSNYN

-66 SVRKFTTNVWK
+66 SVRKFTTNLWK
-77 ITNLEKDKKKKLHNF
+77 ITNLEENKIKKLHNF

-105 IGCLIIDQWIN
+105 LGCLIIDQWIN

-122 EKYWTLDIVTMR
+122 EKYWALDVVTMR

-174 VSSGVNK
+174 VSSGVDK
-181 IKSLAALI
+181 IRSLAALI

-200 YTQFGLKNLE
+200 YTQYGLKNLE
-210 DELGNFV
+210 DELGSFI

-230 LFWTLYFL
+230 LFWALYFL
-238 VLIKEWLILSRKQTP
+238 VLIKEWLTLSRKQTP

-346 LTSGGI
+346 LASNGI

-363 LGDELSYLSSSTAAH
+363 LGEELSYLSSSTAAH
-378 STVTINDTSSC
+378 STLTINDTSSC

-398 KYFGNS
+398 KYFRNS

-421 FIQCVVGQDGYEKRF
+421 FIQCIIAHDGYEKRF

-446 FKSENHI
+446 FKSKNHI
-453 EGIDSLKCKN
+453 EGIDSLKCKS

-483 IKTMGNDI
+483 TKTMGNDI
-491 LLSSSGGEGWIFR
+491 LLSSSEGEGWIFR

-510 KIEKNLYLGNSDNI
+510 KIEKNVYFGNPDNI

>member
-1 MSNLNTFNL
+1 VSNINTFNL

-20 DGLREKKFKSSNYN
+20 DRLREKKFRSSNYN

-57 INHDPIILN
+57 INNDPIILN
-66 SVRKFTTNVWK
+66 SVRRFTTNIWK
-77 ITNLEKDKKKKLHNF
+77 ITNLENDKEKKLHDF
-92 CWLPALNI
+92 SWLPALNI

-105 IGCLIIDQWIN
+105 LGCLIVDQWIN

-122 EKYWTLDIVTMR
+122 EKYWTLDIITMR
-134 LIYWISSYEII
+134 LINWISSYDII

-160 IVKQTKHLFKNISL
+160 IVKQSKHLFKNINL
-174 VSSGVNK
+174 INNGIEK

-200 YTQFGLKNLE
+200 CTQFGLKNLE
-210 DELGNFV
+210 DEISNFI
-217 NKDGFVKSKNPED
+217 NKDGFVKTKNPED

-238 VLIKEWLILSRKQTP
+238 VLVKEWLILSRKQTP

-278 LFNGANHINTEK
+278 LFNGANQINTER
-290 FYEFLES
+290 FYEYLES
-297 RGYEFENMENIFCGY
+297 RGYEFENMKNTFCGY
-312 AKIKSKKIELFIDAN
+312 AKIKSKKIEIFIDSN
-327 NPSSMLHSRNYQAG
+327 NPPTMLHSKNYQAG

-346 LTSGGI
+346 LVSNGI

-363 LGDELSYLSSSTAAH
+363 LDEELCYLSFSTAAH

-389 IFQKNALIR
+389 IFQKNKLIR

-404 LIEKHNIFK
+404 LIEKHKIFK
-413 QEFKNDKE
+413 KEFKSDKE
-421 FIQCVVGQDGYEKRF
+421 FVQCIIGHDGYQERF

-446 FKSENHI
+446 FKNKSHI
-453 EGIDSLKCKN
+453 EGIDNLNCKN
-463 LENKNLTF
+463 LKYKNLF
-471 SVRFHIHPDIRI
+471 FNVRFHIHPDIRI
-483 IKTMGNDI
+483 TKTMGNDI
-491 LLSSSGGEGWIFR
+491 FLSSTNGEGWIFR
-504 SPQIPT
+504 SPQIPA
-510 KIEKNLYLGNSDNI
+510 KIEKNLYFGNPNNI
-524 KESSF
+524 RESSF

>member
-1 MSNLNTFNL
+1 VSNLNTFNL

-20 DGLREKKFKSSNYN
+20 DRLREKKFKSSNYN

-66 SVRKFTTNVWK
+66 SVRKYTTNVWK
-77 ITNLEKDKKKKLHNF
+77 ITNLEENKIKKLHNF

-105 IGCLIIDQWIN
+105 LGCLIIDQWIN

-122 EKYWTLDIVTMR
+122 EKYWTFDVVTMR

-174 VSSGVNK
+174 VSSGIDK

-200 YTQFGLKNLE
+200 YTQYGLKNLE
-210 DELGNFV
+210 DELGSFI

-238 VLIKEWLILSRKQTP
+238 VLIKEWLTLSRKQTP
-253 AFINIYINSLGIC
+253 AFINIYINSVGIC

-346 LTSGGI
+346 LASNGI

-363 LGDELSYLSSSTAAH
+363 LGEELSYLSSSTAAH
-378 STVTINDTSSC
+378 STLTINDTSSC

-413 QEFKNDKE
+413 TEFKNDKE
-421 FIQCVVGQDGYEKRF
+421 FIQCIIAHDGYKKRF

-446 FKSENHI
+446 FKSKNHI
-453 EGIDSLKCKN
+453 EGIDSLKCKS

-483 IKTMGNDI
+483 TKTMGNDI
-491 LLSSSGGEGWIFR
+491 LLSSSEGEGWIFR

-510 KIEKNLYLGNSDNI
+510 KIEKNLYFGNPDNI